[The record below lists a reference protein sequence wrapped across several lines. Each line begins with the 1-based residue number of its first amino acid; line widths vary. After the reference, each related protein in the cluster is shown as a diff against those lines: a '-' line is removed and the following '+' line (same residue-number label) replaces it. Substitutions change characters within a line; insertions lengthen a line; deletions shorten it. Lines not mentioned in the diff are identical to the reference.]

1 MKKFNM
7 FLLMMMLVLIPTLQS
22 CDNDDDD
29 YSLDNFTIV
38 LVTVKKDAGKVPYF
52 VSDKGTKLWAAASL
66 VPYRDLADG
75 TRLMASFTLLS
86 DKQGEFDHYVRLND
100 YSKVLTKDVINL
112 NTANKDSIGDDKVRI
127 TDMWVSGDYLNVE
140 FQMNLPSVNKH
151 RVNLVKNTT
160 VTDPVDDY
168 IHLEYRYNDMD
179 DVTGYIAHSVVSFK
193 LGENSPSKSSKKGLK
208 IRINSAV
215 NGEKIIQLDYLK
227 PKPQTFIMSKAMNA
241 YNLEETN

>member
-1 MKKFNM
+1 
-7 FLLMMMLVLIPTLQS
+7 MMVLVLIPTLQS
-22 CDNDDDD
+22 CDNDDD
-29 YSLDNFTIV
+29 YSLDNFTIA

-52 VSDKGTKLWAAASL
+52 VSDKGLKLWAAASL
-66 VPYRDLADG
+66 VPYRDLEDG
-75 TRLMASFTLLS
+75 ARLMASFTLLS

-112 NTANKDSIGDDKVRI
+112 NLANKDSIGDDKVRI

-140 FQMNLPSVNKH
+140 FQMNLPSANKH

-160 VTDPVDDY
+160 VTDPADDY

-179 DVTGYIAHSVVSFK
+179 DVTSYIAHSVVSFK
-193 LGENSPSKSSKKGLK
+193 LGENSPLKSTKKGLK

-215 NGEKIIQLDYLK
+215 NGEKIIQLDYSR
-227 PKPQTFIMSKAMNA
+227 PTPQAYVMSKSMNM
-241 YNLEETN
+241 YNLEKTN